1 MGVGKCGIVG
11 DRLKSASRPQGASI
25 VKSSG
30 LLAVCGVGV
39 EESCTV
45 NVKVCG
51 VPVPVAAAGVP
62 VMVPVAEFR
71 LRPSGRFGVT
81 DQLRGGMPPELC
93 KVVV

>member
-1 MGVGKCGIVG
+1 M
-11 DRLKSASRPQGASI
+11 LT
-25 VKSSG
+25 
-30 LLAVCGVGV
+30 VCGVGA

-62 VMVPVAEFR
+62 VIAPVAEFR
-71 LRPSGRFGVT
+71 PRPSGRFGVT
-81 DQLRGGMPPELC
+81 DQLIDGRPPELC